1 MDRTSSLPQSATA
14 SSPSLVSRRD
24 VLRTAAVGLG
34 AALAPSVPRVASAQT
49 APTKTPV
56 KLSFWTWE
64 NPQQR
69 PYQHRRIQQ
78 YTQQFP
84 NISVEF
90 QYFTFS
96 DLGKKVSVGYATGTA
111 PDGFATGDWLMPTWL
126 ARKLIAPLDVGLLG
140 YPSLDA
146 FRNDHADAF
155 VAGSIHEG
163 RAYGYPLWFYGLQ
176 NYVNTK
182 QFKEVGLDPVKDEPR
197 TWEELGEVAKRLTIK
212 KGDKFDRQGFKW
224 AMHAAQWTVMQFNPI
239 LIQAGG
245 QWFDRSGKCTVNNA
259 AGIKAMQIR
268 ASMAKKYGAEDPADS
283 LATAPIPWMDWLK
296 ERCSMFSSVPLGP
309 AAIKP
314 INPAMESEGYYKAYV
329 MPGVTA
335 DKRYSTCYGFNLVAN
350 AQAPR
355 EKQEVLHHLY
365 RYMMS
370 DLIDCWRATAPFTLA
385 RKSGWTDHPEVKSA
399 PNIAAILRSKD
410 TGVFL
415 PRTPVWNELADA
427 MHRAV
432 QKVLLANGDPKQ
444 ALDEAAAEVDRA
456 TAEFKKG

>member
-1 MDRTSSLPQSATA
+1 MDKTGSSRGRATA
-14 SSPSLVSRRD
+14 TSRTLVSRRD
-24 VLRTAAVGLG
+24 VLRS
-34 AALAPSVPRVASAQT
+34 AALGVAAASVPSIARVASAQS

-69 PYQHRRIQQ
+69 PYQHKRIQQ
-78 YTQQFP
+78 YMQQFP

-90 QYFTFS
+90 QYFTFG

-126 ARKLIAPLDVGLLG
+126 ARKLIAPLDPTLLG
-140 YPSLDA
+140 YSSLDA
-146 FRNDHADAF
+146 LRRDHADAF

-163 RAYGYPLWFYGLQ
+163 KAYGYPLWFYGLQ

-182 QFKEVGLDPVKDEPR
+182 QFREVGLDPVKDEPR
-197 TWEELGEVAKRLTIK
+197 TWDELGEVAKRLTIR
-212 KGDKFDRQGFKW
+212 KGDKFDRQGFKF
-224 AMHAAQWTVMQFNPI
+224 AMHAAQWTMVQFNPI
-239 LIQAGG
+239 LLQTGG
-245 QWFDRSGKCTVNNA
+245 QWFDASGKCTVNNA
-259 AGIKAMQIR
+259 AGVRAMQIR
-268 ASMAKKYGAEDPADS
+268 SSIAKKYGAEDPADS

-296 ERCSMFSSVPLGP
+296 ERCSMYSSVPLGP

-314 INPAMESEGYYKAYV
+314 LNPAMESEGYYKAYV
-329 MPGVTA
+329 MPGVSA

-350 AQAPR
+350 AQASQV
-355 EKQEVLHHLY
+355 KQEVLHHLY
-365 RYMMS
+365 RYIMS
-370 DLIDCWRATAPFTLA
+370 DLVDCWRATAPFTLA

-399 PNIAAILRSKD
+399 PNIDAIIRAKD

-432 QKVLLANGDPKQ
+432 QKVLLANGDAKQ

-456 TAEFKKG
+456 TAEFKKS

>member
-1 MDRTSSLPQSATA
+1 M
-14 SSPSLVSRRD
+14 
-24 VLRTAAVGLG
+24 RTAAVAMG
-34 AALAPSVPRVASAQT
+34 AALAPTVPRVASAQS

-69 PYQHRRIQQ
+69 PYLHKRIQQ
-78 YTQQFP
+78 YSQKFP

-90 QYFTFS
+90 QYFAFS

-126 ARKLIAPLDVGLLG
+126 ARNLIAPLDVGRLG
-140 YPSLDA
+140 YNSLDA
-146 FRNDHADAF
+146 FRNDHAEAF
-155 VAGSIHEG
+155 VAGSIHDG
-163 RAYGYPLWFYGLQ
+163 KAYGYPLWFYGLQ

-182 QFKEVGLDPVKDEPR
+182 QFKEVGLDPVRDEPR
-197 TWEELGEVAKRLTIK
+197 TWEQLGEVARRLTIK
-212 KGDKFDRQGFKW
+212 KGDKYERQGFKF
-224 AMHAAQWTVMQFNPI
+224 AMHASQWTMMQFNPI
-239 LIQAGG
+239 LLQAGG
-245 QWFDRSGKCTVNNA
+245 QWFDRNGKCTVNND
-259 AGIKAMQIR
+259 AGVRAMQIR
-268 ASMAKKYGAEDPADS
+268 ASIAKRYGAEDPADS
-283 LATAPIPWMDWLK
+283 LATAPIPWMDWLR
-296 ERCSMFSSVPLGP
+296 ERCSMFSSVPIGP
-309 AAIKP
+309 AAIRP
-314 INPAMESEGYYKAYV
+314 INPTMEKEGYYKAYL

-335 DKRYSTCYGFNLVAN
+335 DKRYSSCYGFNLVIN
-350 AQAPR
+350 ARATKD
-355 EKQEVLHHLY
+355 KQEVLHHLY

-385 RKSGWTDHPEVKSA
+385 RKSGWTDHPEVRST
-399 PNIAAILRSKD
+399 PNIDAIIKSKD

-415 PRTPVWNELADA
+415 PRTPVWAELADA

-432 QKVLLANGDPKQ
+432 QRVLLANGDPKQ